1 LETLHG
7 SLEGVLAAAEHG
19 GVVVVAKSRRKLPRQ
34 GGSCVLVGGFG
45 ATKSLDELRDG
56 GCVSGTDEL
65 HRVVTTPVVAG
76 TQRR

>member
-19 GVVVVAKSRRKLPRQ
+19 GVVVMPKSDRKLPSQ

-45 ATKSLDELRDG
+45 AIKSLDELRDG
-56 GCVSGTDEL
+56 G
-65 HRVVTTPVVAG
+65 
-76 TQRR
+76 